1 MSSSSITNENQQ
13 INQNDDNESISIA
26 STSSTI
32 TERNTS
38 NILKKL
44 MDKIDSL
51 EKKIENNNNYQT
63 YLYGNTQNSSNPP
76 YLSWSYITDL
86 FWNTNKLDESK
97 KNENGDYIISA
108 FDFKELIF
116 SICYFVF
123 IATCFLISFLRK
135 NKFSTITNTPID
147 YI

>member
-1 MSSSSITNENQQ
+1 MSSSLINNENQQ
-13 INQNDDNESISIA
+13 INQNEDESISVI
-26 STSSTI
+26 STNSSTI

-51 EKKIENNNNYQT
+51 EKKIENNNNYHT
-63 YLYGNTQNSSNPP
+63 YLYGNTNNTSNLP
-76 YLSWSYITDL
+76 YLSWSYISDL

-97 KNENGDYIISA
+97 RNENGDYIISA

-116 SICYFVF
+116 TICYFVF

-135 NKFSTITNTPID
+135 SKFSTITNTPID